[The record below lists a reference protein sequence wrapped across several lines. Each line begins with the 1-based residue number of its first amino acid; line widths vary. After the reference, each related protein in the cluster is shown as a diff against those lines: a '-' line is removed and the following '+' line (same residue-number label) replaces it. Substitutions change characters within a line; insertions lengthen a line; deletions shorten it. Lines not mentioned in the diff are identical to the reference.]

1 MRKGEAL
8 SQVPWRSPSP
18 SLTRSPAAP
27 GRKSREMVFPF
38 RPGITRKYFVTT
50 LPAHGESMTSLRGL
64 VVCLY
69 IPLFLAIIS

>member
-1 MRKGEAL
+1 MRKGEAQC
-8 SQVPWRSPSP
+8 QVPWMSPSP

-27 GRKSREMVFPF
+27 GRKSREKGFPF
-38 RPGITRKYFVTT
+38 
-50 LPAHGESMTSLRGL
+50 PARNYPKILRTSPRSMTSLRGL